1 VPHTRL
7 PRHTDRLNR
16 CGWGT
21 GVLVIGVLAGLLGW
35 SGCGPGPT
43 DPRPL
48 PRGVSALDPCG
59 RFAPVWIRFVGLT
72 GFEPG
77 GDSDA
82 AQVRAYVD
90 VLDAF
95 DCRIKAPGTFRFE
108 LYEYV
113 PRSSNPR
120 GRRVHL
126 WGDIDLTDAAANNA
140 YWRDFLR
147 CYQFELPL
155 SNVPAAGTY
164 VLEVTCRTI
173 QGTRLSATVQLA
185 YPPP

>member
-1 VPHTRL
+1 
-7 PRHTDRLNR
+7 
-16 CGWGT
+16 
-21 GVLVIGVLAGLLGW
+21 
-35 SGCGPGPT
+35 
-43 DPRPL
+43 
-48 PRGVSALDPCG
+48 
-59 RFAPVWIRFVGLT
+59 VGLT

-82 AQVRAYVD
+82 ALIRAYVD

-126 WGDIDLTDAAANNA
+126 WGDIDLTDAAANSA

-155 SNVPAAGTY
+155 STAPTAGTY